1 MAKKVVGVI
10 LLVLC
15 IAVLFLIAAYYKGLE
30 AATIAFGLGL
40 LITAVAVFAAWLI
53 SEGK

>member
-10 LLVLC
+10 LLMFC
-15 IAVLFLIAAYYKGLE
+15 IAVLFLITAHYKGLE
-30 AATIAFGLGL
+30 AATIAFGISL

-53 SEGK
+53 SGGE

>member
-1 MAKKVVGVI
+1 MAKKVVGII

-15 IAVLFLIAAYYKGLE
+15 IAVLYFIAVHYKGLE
-30 AATIAFGLGL
+30 AATIAFGLSL

-53 SEGK
+53 SGSE